1 MNTMERRILD
11 ELVYDRVRSTVN
23 LCQLVIIEQE
33 LEENIQRAVGAGEEA
48 MGPGVGV
55 GADVGVGA
63 GAGVGADEG
72 VGVGASAGIGAGAGT
87 PGRRPGELAREYV
100 QRAWERLVREWSA
113 LREDLARA
121 ECPRCVHGMGC
132 ADGACDAP

>member
-1 MNTMERRILD
+1 MTTERRILD
-11 ELVYDRVRSTVN
+11 ELVYGRVRSTVN

-33 LEENIQRAVGAGEEA
+33 LEENIQRAMAPGEEA
-48 MGPGVGV
+48 MGPAVG
-55 GADVGVGA
+55 GDA
-63 GAGVGADEG
+63 
-72 VGVGASAGIGAGAGT
+72 
-87 PGRRPGELAREYV
+87 GELAREYV